1 MSYKKSLS
9 PMQSKKFLA
18 YLISELLTKAGMFY
32 MLMHLKSKLDF
43 YELALLMTMIIS
55 SSALT
60 IGYVLG
66 QSSLDKYLAS
76 AVSILDKEDEEL
88 RKEIQRLKDKK

>member
-1 MSYKKSLS
+1 MSSKNTLS
-9 PMQSKKFLA
+9 PLQSKKFLA
-18 YLISELLTKAGMFY
+18 YMISELLTKAGMFY
-32 MLMHLKSKLDF
+32 MLMHLKSKLEF
-43 YELALLMTMIIS
+43 YELVLLVTMIIS

-88 RKEIQRLKDKK
+88 RKEIQRLKNKD